1 MGGGE
6 LSDSSITTSEFSEN
20 KKNSKIDDTSILSI
34 VVCFSLS
41 KKYKYI
47 LPVATV
53 PQLKSC
59 Q

>member
-1 MGGGE
+1 MGGE

-20 KKNSKIDDTSILSI
+20 KKNCNIDDTSILSI

-41 KKYKYI
+41 QNNKYI